1 MTSWV
6 RLLPGTAIAMVV
18 VAAVSLV
25 IGDAVAATGAVSPSQ
40 VAVGLTRAPSV
51 TPAAQVGG
59 GLTRRPSVTPAAR
72 AFVWPLAGVPVVVGA
87 FDPPAE
93 PWLPGH
99 RGVDLAATLGQ
110 SVYAAGAGT
119 VSFAGRVGG
128 IGVVSITHPDGLRT
142 TYEPVA
148 GSVHTGDRVAMGTPI
163 GTIDARL
170 AHCPPGPAACLH
182 WGLIRGGAYLD
193 PLILLGLG
201 QVRLYPSP

>member
-1 MTSWV
+1 
-6 RLLPGTAIAMVV
+6 
-18 VAAVSLV
+18 
-25 IGDAVAATGAVSPSQ
+25 
-40 VAVGLTRAPSV
+40 
-51 TPAAQVGG
+51 
-59 GLTRRPSVTPAAR
+59 
-72 AFVWPLAGVPVVVGA
+72 VVGA